1 MSPGTRT
8 FLRSRGKRPYSG
20 ARGWAP
26 SDAHAGGTDVAGN
39 SLPFLGLGPTGR
51 FGPDGPSPRPI
62 NPTRRSWGR
71 RSWGQL
77 FFHSFPRS
85 ALGTSFPEALL
96 RVIIPR
102 GTGVRYPGTRSGRV
116 RSENGGWGVSVVPSL
131 LRGGRG
137 TVAFLG
143 VSGTLGAPDG
153 VKGHPM
159 LQERVSVPTEKI
171 EAFCRKWR
179 IVEFALFGSVL
190 RDDFRPDS
198 DVDVLV
204 TFDPSAPWSLWD
216 HARRPVGSTPATGAG
231 RGMMRLSLGSVAG
244 ADS

>member
-1 MSPGTRT
+1 M
-8 FLRSRGKRPYSG
+8 
-20 ARGWAP
+20 
-26 SDAHAGGTDVAGN
+26 
-39 SLPFLGLGPTGR
+39 
-51 FGPDGPSPRPI
+51 
-62 NPTRRSWGR
+62 
-71 RSWGQL
+71 
-77 FFHSFPRS
+77 
-85 ALGTSFPEALL
+85 
-96 RVIIPR
+96 
-102 GTGVRYPGTRSGRV
+102 
-116 RSENGGWGVSVVPSL
+116 VPSL

-204 TFDPSAPWSLWD
+204 TFEPSAPWSLWD
-216 HARRPVGSTPATGAG
+216 LIDMRDELGGMFGRQVDLVEERSLSNPFRRRAILRSKQVIYAA
-231 RGMMRLSLGSVAG
+231 
-244 ADS
+244 